1 LLLPLPP
8 FSPQLAGV
16 YAECKEH
23 LGDLKEHLKQ
33 IAAPLKKEDQVM
45 EHYCMTMWT
54 LQSEASALRKLKE
67 QAANDLKKLFAASQ
81 KYEIELKTS
90 L

>member
-1 LLLPLPP
+1 
-8 FSPQLAGV
+8 
-16 YAECKEH
+16 
-23 LGDLKEHLKQ
+23 
-33 IAAPLKKEDQVM
+33 M

-54 LQSEASALRKLKE
+54 LQSEASALCKLKE

>member
-1 LLLPLPP
+1 
-8 FSPQLAGV
+8 
-16 YAECKEH
+16 
-23 LGDLKEHLKQ
+23 
-33 IAAPLKKEDQVM
+33 M